1 MPNVKSE
8 IAPSL
13 TLIFNQSIRTG
24 IFPTDWKVAR
34 VTPIYKSGEK
44 HSMTNY
50 RPISVISIVARI
62 MEKLIHNQ
70 TY

>member
-24 IFPTDWKVAR
+24 IFPTDWKVSR

-62 MEKLIHNQ
+62 IEKLIHNQ

>member
-34 VTPIYKSGEK
+34 ATPIYKSGAK